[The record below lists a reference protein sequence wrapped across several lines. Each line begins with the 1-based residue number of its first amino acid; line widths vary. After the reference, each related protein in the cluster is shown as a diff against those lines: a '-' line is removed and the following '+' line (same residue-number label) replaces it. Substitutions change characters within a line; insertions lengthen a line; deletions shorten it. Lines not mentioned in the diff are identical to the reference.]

1 MKEGGIIAT
10 SFTIYPN
17 EENGRENFKG
27 ELDEEEGARF
37 VSCRL
42 LFQFKGVISA
52 QIDVILTG
60 NSLILD

>member
-27 ELDEEEGARF
+27 E
-37 VSCRL
+37 
-42 LFQFKGVISA
+42 KGCV
-52 QIDVILTG
+52 L
-60 NSLILD
+60 